1 MLRPPETEKL
11 RLYDLLNQ
19 EQGPKGM
26 TGALPSEKAL
36 TVTAVTSASR
46 EKLSFEMPMEDIVGY
61 VEGEDDSPG
70 QRIFGPYEGIS
81 SSGCFRSRIYVSDT
95 TWDDSR

>member
-1 MLRPPETEKL
+1 
-11 RLYDLLNQ
+11 
-19 EQGPKGM
+19 
-26 TGALPSEKAL
+26 LPSEKAL
-36 TVTAVTSASR
+36 TVTAVVSTSR

-61 VEGEDDSPG
+61 MEGEDDP
-70 QRIFGPYEGIS
+70 QRIFGPYEGIR